1 MSTKIT
7 LQVAGTPVVFTA
19 YNIAFE
25 GPEHRKKAPLAEDM
39 GFDWNA
45 DIPEVDALITEYEV
59 LTEDFCNRLGEAL
72 AAHVREAWYE
82 AEEDAAA
89 DRYYERL
96 DMEG

>member
-19 YNIAFE
+19 YNIVFE
-25 GPEHRKKAPLAEDM
+25 GPECRRKAPLALDM
-39 GFDWNA
+39 DFDWNA
-45 DIPEVDALITEYEV
+45 DIPEVDALITEYGE
-59 LTEDFCNRLGEAL
+59 LIDDFRIRLGEVL
-72 AAHVREAWYE
+72 AAQVRKAWYE

-89 DRYYERL
+89 DRYYDRL

>member
-25 GPEHRKKAPLAEDM
+25 GPECRKRAPLAQDM

-45 DIPEVDALITEYEV
+45 DIPEVDALITEYEE
-59 LTEDFCNRLGEAL
+59 LTDDFCTKLGEVL
-72 AAHVREAWYE
+72 AAQVREAWHE

-89 DRYYERL
+89 DRYYDRL